1 MKKTF
6 LSILF
11 LLGAM
16 FSTGVN
22 AQEEA
27 AVVSPIQAHL
37 DSLVQNHLP
46 KGSHVGIYVY
56 DMTDNKAIY
65 AYNHDKLQR
74 PASTMKLV
82 TTITTLAQP
91 QSDEP
96 FRTAVYYQGK
106 VKKNTLHGDL
116 YIVGGMDPEFNDA
129 SMDTIADAIAA
140 LPFKKIKG
148 HIYGDVS
155 LKDSIYWGTGWIWD
169 DTPAS
174 YQPYL
179 SPLLLNRGCVNVVAE
194 PTAPGQP
201 AKITCTPATSYI
213 NLINQTVTSTPE
225 AGRFSASRNWL
236 ENGNDFVVKG
246 NVDRKRSGTV
256 NVFAPE
262 GFFLQTLQDR
272 LEARGMKIEKGY
284 AVRELVKDDNTV
296 LVTVYETP
304 VQQVVNQLMKTSDN
318 LNTEAMLIRLAHQST
333 GKRHL
338 SAEDG
343 LQAVRALID
352 SIGLGAKNY
361 RVADGCGLSN
371 YNNIS
376 PELLVELLRFA
387 KSRDDIYAKLYQ
399 SLPIGGID
407 GTLKSRMKEGTPS
420 YKNVHAKTGTISGI
434 SCLAGYCTA
443 ANGHEL
449 VFAIMNQNML
459 SSREARLF
467 QDAVCD
473 GMIISV
479 K

>member
-1 MKKTF
+1 
-6 LSILF
+6 
-11 LLGAM
+11 
-16 FSTGVN
+16 
-22 AQEEA
+22 
-27 AVVSPIQAHL
+27 
-37 DSLVQNHLP
+37 
-46 KGSHVGIYVY
+46 
-56 DMTDNKAIY
+56 
-65 AYNHDKLQR
+65 
-74 PASTMKLV
+74 
-82 TTITTLAQP
+82 
-91 QSDEP
+91 
-96 FRTAVYYQGK
+96 
-106 VKKNTLHGDL
+106 
-116 YIVGGMDPEFNDA
+116 
-129 SMDTIADAIAA
+129 
-140 LPFKKIKG
+140 
-148 HIYGDVS
+148 
-155 LKDSIYWGTGWIWD
+155 
-169 DTPAS
+169 
-174 YQPYL
+174 
-179 SPLLLNRGCVNVVAE
+179 VVAE

-213 NLINQTVTSTPE
+213 NLINKTVTSTPE

-296 LVTVYETP
+296 LITVYETP

>member
-1 MKKTF
+1 MKKTI
-6 LSILF
+6 LSSLF
-11 LLGAM
+11 LLGVM
-16 FSTGVN
+16 LPTGIN
-22 AQEEA
+22 AQEA
-27 AVVSPIQAHL
+27 APAVTPVVSYL
-37 DSLVQNHLP
+37 DSLVQHCLP
-46 KGSHVGIYVY
+46 KGSHAGIYVY
-56 DMTDNKAIY
+56 DMTADCPLY

-74 PASTMKLV
+74 PASTMKLI

-91 QSDEP
+91 QADEP
-96 FRTAVYYQGK
+96 FRTEVYYKGT
-106 VKKNTLHGDL
+106 VKKNTLNGDL

-129 SMDTIADAIAA
+129 SMDSIADIIAA
-140 LPFKKIKG
+140 LPFKKVKG
-148 HIYGDVS
+148 RIYGDVS

-169 DTPAS
+169 DTPAY

-179 SPLLLNRGCVNVVAE
+179 SPLLLNRGCVDVEAE

-201 AKITCTPATSYI
+201 AKITCTPASSYY
-213 NLINQTVTSTPE
+213 NLVNQTATSTPD

-236 ENGNDFVVKG
+236 ENGNDLIVKG
-246 NVDRKRSGTV
+246 NVERKRSGTV
-256 NVFAPE
+256 NIFGPE

-272 LEARGMKIEKGY
+272 LEARGMKFEETY
-284 AVRELVKDDNTV
+284 AVRELEKDDNTV
-296 LVTVYETP
+296 LVLSYETP
-304 VQQVVNQLMKTSDN
+304 VQQVVNQLMKKSDN

-352 SIGLGAKNY
+352 SIGLGAENY

-371 YNNIS
+371 YNSIS
-376 PELLVELLRFA
+376 PELLVGFLRFA
-387 KSRDDIYAKLYQ
+387 KSRADIYPKLYQ
-399 SLPIGGID
+399 SLPIAGVD
-407 GTLKSRMKEGTPS
+407 GTLKSRMKQGTPS
-420 YKNVHAKTGTISGI
+420 YNNVHAKTGTISGI

-459 SSREARLF
+459 SGRDARIF
-467 QDAVCD
+467 QDKVCD